1 MAYNIM
7 STQNIY
13 LLQNIANPFCEY
25 AIKTRKRDH
34 TATLRTM
41 LQDFYEIVIPDDL
54 EPVILNKG
62 YGKRA
67 LGFKV
72 IQSGAEIYVSVFHKL
87 TKQIVVEKLCH
98 HTDTVQGGVTITD
111 CQAKIAVVDW
121 NDGVI
126 PFEDRPVV
134 ATVKS
139 VPAKMVVS
147 VGEKIIKGDPE
158 TLKAEYIK
166 NMSVLCAA
174 HAQGNPNQFDFEDS
188 MSDQYVVV
196 GSTTVDAIETFKI
209 ETLEAWFDR
218 TCA

>member
-34 TATLRTM
+34 NATLRTM
-41 LQDFYEIVIPDDL
+41 LQDFYEIAIPDDL
-54 EPVILNKG
+54 APVILNKG

-72 IQSGAEIYVSVFHKL
+72 IPTGAEIYVSVFHNL
-87 TKQIVVEKLCH
+87 TKQIVVEKLCF
-98 HTDTVQGGVTITD
+98 HTGTVAVGISSTPNN
-111 CQAKIAVVDW
+111 AKIAVEW
-121 NDGVI
+121 NDGTI
-126 PFEDRPVV
+126 PRENRPVV
-134 ATVKS
+134 ETVKS
-139 VPAKMVVS
+139 KPVKMVVS
-147 VGEKIIKGDPE
+147 VGAKIIKGDPD
-158 TLKAEYIK
+158 TLKADYIK
-166 NMSVLCAA
+166 NMSELCAA
-174 HAQGNPNQFDFEDS
+174 HAQGDVNQFDFEDS
-188 MSDQYVVV
+188 MSGKCVVV
-196 GSTTVDAIETFKI
+196 GATTVDACETFKM

>member
-13 LLQNIANPFCEY
+13 LLQNIVNPFCEY

-87 TKQIVVEKLCH
+87 TKQIVIEKLNQR
-98 HTDTVQGGVTITD
+98 TS
-111 CQAKIAVVDW
+111 AKTEPAKVKW

-126 PFEDRPVV
+126 LLEDRPVI
-134 ATVKS
+134 ATAN
-139 VPAKMVVS
+139 PAPVKMVVS
-147 VGEKIIKGDPE
+147 LGQKIIKGNPE

-196 GSTTVDAIETFKI
+196 GSTTVDATETFKI